1 MTGQNWETIAIESL
15 RDAAGAPRLAPGE
28 VHIWRASQIVEP
40 ATLSRLHAL
49 LDPDEKARAER
60 FVFQRDRDRFI
71 VARGVLRELLAAYIG
86 CASSQVAFDYGPQGK
101 PSLHTSDLPSRSDR
115 AEKTLRAGGS
125 TSRSSRA
132 EASRPAGAESSQ
144 FDRAE
149 ESRSDH
155 AHEKSFDRAQVTSR
169 IRFNA
174 SHSHG
179 LAAFAFALDRELGI
193 DVELIRAD
201 FGGEEI
207 AQRFFSPDEVAELLS
222 LPPETRAE
230 AFFLCWTRKEAYIKA
245 RSQGLQ
251 IPLASFSVSLTP
263 GRPEQLRAADT
274 SRWHLRSF
282 QPIEDYAGA
291 LVAEAAP
298 SPAAQGAFSLRF
310 FDWRV

>member
-1 MTGQNWETIAIESL
+1 MTGQNWESVAIESL
-15 RDAAGAPRLAPGE
+15 RDPAGAPRLAPGE
-28 VHIWRASQIVEP
+28 VHIWRASQTVEP
-40 ATLSRLHAL
+40 PVLSRLHAL

-71 VARGVLRELLAAYIG
+71 VARGILRELLAAYIG
-86 CASSQVAFDYGPQGK
+86 CAPAQVAFDYRPQGK
-101 PSLHTSDLPSRSDR
+101 PSLHTSDLPAQFDDKEVSRFNR
-115 AEKTLRAGGS
+115 AEQT
-125 TSRSSRA
+125 
-132 EASRPAGAESSQ
+132 
-144 FDRAE
+144 
-149 ESRSDH
+149 
-155 AHEKSFDRAQVTSR
+155 SFDRAQQASR

-193 DVELIRAD
+193 DVELIRSD

-207 AQRFFSPDEVAELLS
+207 AQRFFSRDEVAELMS

-263 GRPEQLRAADT
+263 GRPDQLRAADA
-274 SRWHLRSF
+274 SRWHLHSF
-282 QPIEDYAGA
+282 QPRQDYAGA
-291 LVAEAAP
+291 LVAEATGP
-298 SPAAQGAFSLRF
+298 SPADVKGSSEPERGLSLRF
-310 FDWRV
+310 FAWRP